1 MIFNGG
7 DGSLL
12 AISFYFDYGSVTI
25 TSTETDEGKLEGWEI
40 ALIIIAI
47 VIIVVCVI
55 IYLCYRRKKSQQT
68 TIMTTAAQSN
78 VYPSSAMPSEKP
90 YNLIIK

>member
-12 AISFYFDYGSVTI
+12 AISFYFDYGGATI
-25 TSTETDEGKLEGWEI
+25 TNTETDEGKLEGWEI

-55 IYLCYRRKKSQQT
+55 IYLCYIKEKIT
-68 TIMTTAAQSN
+68 TNNYYEYCSSIQSLSFIC
-78 VYPSSAMPSEKP
+78 YAF
-90 YNLIIK
+90 